1 MPRLLIA
8 PITGLTAFIEGE
20 VAHYE
25 GEPFDNISAAK
36 RVKSRVFMVH
46 SIDDDI
52 TVEHSRTLYKAMMQD
67 KDISEQS
74 KINYVETSQLKH
86 A

>member
-1 MPRLLIA
+1 
-8 PITGLTAFIEGE
+8 
-20 VAHYE
+20 
-25 GEPFDNISAAK
+25 
-36 RVKSRVFMVH
+36 VFMVH